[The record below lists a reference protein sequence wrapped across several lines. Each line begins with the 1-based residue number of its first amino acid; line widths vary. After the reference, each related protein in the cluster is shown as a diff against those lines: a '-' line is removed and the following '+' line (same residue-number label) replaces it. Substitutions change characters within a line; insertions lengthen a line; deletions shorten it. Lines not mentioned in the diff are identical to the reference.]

1 MGFLFPVMY
10 LRCWCRRYVILQKQL
25 CIYLNSKGEVVPK
38 DGESW
43 NCNTL
48 DTPAGINPYTR
59 ASVRFDICL
68 CEGHPAHWQGLSW
81 SSSSYLTP
89 AWRPGSLCRMFQRLF
104 HCGLVRTRVDPW
116 HGRAVVSRGWPRFL
130 SCGSA
135 SSMTEPCCDFQWHF
149 EIQALWCVS
158 VPENRAILCKLMS
171 KSYAAGF
178 SKP

>member
-1 MGFLFPVMY
+1 MY
-10 LRCWCRRYVILQKQL
+10 LKCWCRRYVILQKEL
-25 CIYLNSKGEVVPK
+25 YIYLNSKGEVVPK
-38 DGESW
+38 DREFW
-43 NCNTL
+43 NCSTL
-48 DTPAGINPYTR
+48 DPQAGINLHTQ
-59 ASVRFDICL
+59 ASVRFDICP
-68 CEGHPAHWQGLSW
+68 CDRYPAHWQGVSW
-81 SSSSYLTP
+81 RSSSYLTP
-89 AWRPGSLCRMFQRLF
+89 ASWPGCLCRVFHRLF

-116 HGRAVVSRGWPRFL
+116 QGRSVVGHGWPCSL

-135 SSMTEPCCDFQWHF
+135 SSMTEPCYDFQWHF